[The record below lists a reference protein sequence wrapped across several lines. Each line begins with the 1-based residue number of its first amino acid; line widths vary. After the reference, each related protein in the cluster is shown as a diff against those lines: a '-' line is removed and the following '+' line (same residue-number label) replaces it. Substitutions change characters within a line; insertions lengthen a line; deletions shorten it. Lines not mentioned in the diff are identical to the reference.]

1 MPAAQR
7 WKKPTAHMRHAAGG
21 FARVPHGM
29 LPRSKKGIPRA
40 AEKMIHYGKPPK
52 LLANFRVFPHTF
64 TYHE

>member
-1 MPAAQR
+1 
-7 WKKPTAHMRHAAGG
+7 
-21 FARVPHGM
+21 M